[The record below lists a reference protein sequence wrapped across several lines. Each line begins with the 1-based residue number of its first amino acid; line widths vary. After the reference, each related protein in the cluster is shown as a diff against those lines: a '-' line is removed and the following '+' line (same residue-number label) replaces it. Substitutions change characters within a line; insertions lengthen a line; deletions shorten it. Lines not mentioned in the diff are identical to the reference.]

1 MMKLKTNINCI
12 KRKKKKERMGNE
24 ITIE

>member
-1 MMKLKTNINCI
+1 MKLKTNINCI